1 MDRLEADTD
10 STDEP
15 AEDQDDLEGHRGD
28 TTAEPQSRKWRPFL
42 ALGTAACVLVASEL
56 TWLFWDDLMYPLG
69 DPRACAGSDTA
80 LPDVIVAGGARLPS
94 DATQVRYY
102 TYEGQAV
109 VSFVSDQV
117 PGYLV
122 RAHLIPDTAPP
133 VLDREH
139 GSAYG
144 LGPDDSDLPEGLCG
158 EGIRGPAWIFDLPM
172 PPDTAG
178 LPGVPSPGTVL
189 VEVSADGHDA
199 LRTPAR
205 VQLTFPLVT
214 AED

>member
-1 MDRLEADTD
+1 VDRREADAD
-10 STDEP
+10 GMDEP
-15 AEDQDDLEGHRGD
+15 AEDHGDLDGHRGD
-28 TTAEPQSRKWRPFL
+28 HAAGPRSRKWRPFL

-56 TWLFWDDLMYPLG
+56 TWLFWDDLMHPVG

-80 LPDVIVAGGARLPS
+80 LPGVITAGGTRLPS

-102 TYEGQAV
+102 THEGQAV
-109 VSFVSDQV
+109 VSFVSDRM

-122 RAHLIPDTAPP
+122 RTHLIPDTAPP
-133 VLDREH
+133 LLDREH

-158 EGIRGPAWIFDLPM
+158 EGIRGPAWTFDLPV
-172 PPDTAG
+172 PPGMAG

-189 VEVSADGHDA
+189 VEGSPDDNFA

-205 VQLTFPLVT
+205 VQVTFPLVT
-214 AED
+214 ADD